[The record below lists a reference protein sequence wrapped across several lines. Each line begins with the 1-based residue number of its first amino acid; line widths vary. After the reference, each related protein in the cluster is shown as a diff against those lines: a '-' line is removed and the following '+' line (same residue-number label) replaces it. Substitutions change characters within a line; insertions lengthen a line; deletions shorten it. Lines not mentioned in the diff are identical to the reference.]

1 MYISEKLQIF
11 ICDFPKLKSKC
22 FSSQIILALGK
33 QTNKQ
38 NSKFAMSDH
47 EKGVYLSRQKHSS
60 LVSILT
66 QVSHSQPLFW
76 LRITLESV

>member
-33 QTNKQ
+33 QTNKILNLLCQ
-38 NSKFAMSDH
+38 IMKRVFI
-47 EKGVYLSRQKHSS
+47 S
-60 LVSILT
+60 LARDILAWYPF
-66 QVSHSQPLFW
+66 SLK
-76 LRITLESV
+76 